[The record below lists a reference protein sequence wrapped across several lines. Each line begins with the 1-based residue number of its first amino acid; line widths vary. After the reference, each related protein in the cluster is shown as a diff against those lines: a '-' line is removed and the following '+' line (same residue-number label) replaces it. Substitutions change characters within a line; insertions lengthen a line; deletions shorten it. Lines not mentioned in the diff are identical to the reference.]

1 MITLNFN
8 PIPKPKCKHCGKPEG
23 SHRAKTNECPRG
35 MKTRVGYTEFGP
47 TVYKPKEVKKK

>member
-23 SHRAKTNECPRG
+23 SHRAKTNECLRG